1 MTRAHESFNEFIIY
15 NLLRFLVL
23 ESASIPKQEIIP
35 VMMENLPLKEDKDE
49 YEMIFKALTKLYA
62 AGIFLQ
68 IFEYVIKGLKA

>member
-1 MTRAHESFNEFIIY
+1 
-15 NLLRFLVL
+15 
-23 ESASIPKQEIIP
+23 
-35 VMMENLPLKEDKDE
+35 MMENLPLKEDKDE